1 MPKACCAISRTRR
14 MSASGAV
21 TISRRVMS
29 TSSGFGPSSAV
40 GVIGSSAMPQI
51 GQDPGPSRTI
61 SGCIGQVHLTPGA
74 AVGAGF
80 GASTH
85 GAVAMGGV
93 VMRAV
98 VVAGGGLRLQVLR
111 RIGNEFPAA
120 ALRAEMIGDAV
131 VLVGRLA
138 LPEVDRHAAHRVDSR
153 RRRLGGGRLGHAVL
167 WSRWTS
173 SAGLPIIPL

>member
-80 GASTH
+80 GAALTALWPWAAWSCVPWSWPVT
-85 GAVAMGGV
+85 GSAFRYFAGSAMNF
-93 VMRAV
+93 
-98 VVAGGGLRLQVLR
+98 LRQPS
-111 RIGNEFPAA
+111 EQK
-120 ALRAEMIGDAV
+120 
-131 VLVGRLA
+131 
-138 LPEVDRHAAHRVDSR
+138 
-153 RRRLGGGRLGHAVL
+153 
-167 WSRWTS
+167 
-173 SAGLPIIPL
+173 